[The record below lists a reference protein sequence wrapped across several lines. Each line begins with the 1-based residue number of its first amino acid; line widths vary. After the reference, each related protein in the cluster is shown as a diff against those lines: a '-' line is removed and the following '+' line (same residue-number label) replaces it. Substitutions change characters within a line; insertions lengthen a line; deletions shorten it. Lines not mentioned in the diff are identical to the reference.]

1 MQVKKFVGIAL
12 SVAVAILAL
21 PISAQQ
27 PASPALQPTNHP
39 RVPKDLSR
47 VWMVPDRTKPP
58 SAAYANLATAIRLE
72 SDGAYTRAL
81 TLLGEP
87 ALLQSPLGNYAS
99 YYAAEASLK
108 LSRTGDA
115 KRAFQALEARQPVGY
130 LAQAAAIGEAEADEA
145 ASDFTAAVAIYER
158 MIRDGVGAVDDIS
171 MRLGRAAKA
180 AGDVNKA
187 SDAYARVYYDDAL
200 SELAPSAGVELQRLP
215 TQMPIAAGNDRYK
228 KELARAEKIFSAK
241 LYTPARA
248 AFEALAPSAVGDD
261 HELVSLRIAECD
273 YFLKHA
279 RQARDEVH
287 PFIEHASRKAEALF
301 FYGTASLDLNDRTT
315 FVTTLQRVSDEFRSE
330 TWAEDALN
338 GLADYYI
345 KKAND
350 DDQADRILAELYSKY
365 PKGAHAERAAWRIGW
380 RAYKEHRYAD
390 AIRVF
395 EQAAHDFNR
404 SDYRPPWLYW
414 SGRAHEALGEQ
425 ALAEERYKLELAD
438 YRNTYHG
445 HLALQR
451 MAGYLP
457 PPRVI
462 LAADVQ
468 SADSAPAVAPLPA
481 NAQTIQDL
489 LSANLFDDALN
500 ELHFAAL
507 AWGDS
512 SPVGATIAWVER
524 QQGRSEKGVQRFNDW
539 RGSMNVMKR
548 AYPQYLAAGGEQLP
562 WDVQAIIFPIAY
574 WDTIQKYSAA
584 NGLDPFIVAALTAQ
598 ESTFV
603 ADIKSYAGAIGL
615 MQFRPADGREW
626 ARKVNL
632 PYSLGL
638 LSNGD
643 ASLKMGTAYLADLVR
658 RFDNQMYL
666 ALAAYNAGPGR
677 AHGWADERPGMP
689 QDEFIDDI
697 PYPETQNYVK
707 KILATAE
714 DYRRLYGP
722 ETARGQEPDLDAR
735 LAPDAPA
742 KKPAAAAPKVAPKPA
757 PKPAARPPAKPSA
770 RPATSK
776 TSSAGL
782 KPSATMAAQPRATKT
797 AQSRAAGTAKTRAAS
812 TPPRSANPDGAHPAK
827 SSATSAAK

>member
-1 MQVKKFVGIAL
+1 VKKLPVTLAV
-12 SVAVAILAL
+12 VAAILMV
-21 PISAQQ
+21 PIEAQQ
-27 PASPALQPTNHP
+27 PAAPALLPTNHP
-39 RVPKDLSR
+39 RVPKDISR
-47 VWMVPDRTKPP
+47 LWMVPDR
-58 SAAYANLATAIRLE
+58 AAAVPATFVNLATAITLE
-72 SDGAYTRAL
+72 SDGSYTRAL
-81 TLLGEP
+81 TLLAEP
-87 ALLQSPLGNYAS
+87 ALLQGPLGNYAA

-115 KRAFQALEARQPVGY
+115 KRAFQALAARQPAGY
-130 LAQAAAIGEAEADEA
+130 LTQASALGEAEADEA
-145 ASDFTAAVAIYER
+145 ANDFTAAVSIYER
-158 MIRDGVGAVDDIS
+158 MLNDGVGAVDDIS

-187 SDAYARVYYDDAL
+187 SDAYARVYYDLPL
-200 SELAPSAGVELQRLP
+200 SELAPAAGAELQHLP
-215 TQMPIAAGNDRYK
+215 TQMPVAAGNDRYK
-228 KELARAEKIFSAK
+228 RELARAAKVFDAK
-241 LYTPARA
+241 LYAPARA
-248 AFEALAPSAVGDD
+248 AFEALAPSALGDD

-273 YFLKHA
+273 YFLKRA
-279 RQARDEVH
+279 RQTRDEVR

-301 FYGTASLDLNDRTT
+301 FYGTASLDLNDRAT
-315 FVTTLQRVSDEFRSE
+315 FVTTLRHVADEFPSE
-330 TWAEDALN
+330 TWAEGALN

-345 KKAND
+345 QKAND
-350 DDQADRILAELYSKY
+350 DDQADRILADLYAKY
-365 PKGAHAERAAWRIGW
+365 PKGAHAERAAWRVGW
-380 RAYKEHRYAD
+380 RAYKEQRYAD
-390 AIRVF
+390 TIRVF

-451 MAGYLP
+451 MAGYAP
-457 PPRVI
+457 PPRII
-462 LAADVQ
+462 LASDTAGKQKSDAAV
-468 SADSAPAVAPLPA
+468 SDDTGLVVAPLPP
-481 NAQTIQDL
+481 NAKTIQDL
-489 LSANLFDDALN
+489 LAANLFDDALN

-507 AWGDS
+507 TWGDP
-512 SPVGATIAWVER
+512 SPVEATIAWVER
-524 QQGRSEKGVQRFNDW
+524 QRGRSEVGVQRFTDW

-562 WDVQAIIFPIAY
+562 WDMQAVIFPIAY
-574 WDTIQKYSAA
+574 WDAIQKHSAES
-584 NGLDPFIVAALTAQ
+584 GVDPYIVAALTAQ

-615 MQFRPADGREW
+615 MQFRPPDGREW
-626 ARKVNL
+626 AGKVHL

-677 AHGWADERPGMP
+677 AHGWADDRAGLP
-689 QDEFIDDI
+689 QEEFIDDI
-697 PYPETQNYVK
+697 PFPETQNYVK

-722 ETARGQEPDLDAR
+722 NAVRGQEPDLDAK
-735 LAPDAPA
+735 LAMVAPVAKRPALSKAASKPAVSPKPAVKTPAAKAPA
-742 KKPAAAAPKVAPKPA
+742 K
-757 PKPAARPPAKPSA
+757 
-770 RPATSK
+770 
-776 TSSAGL
+776 
-782 KPSATMAAQPRATKT
+782 
-797 AQSRAAGTAKTRAAS
+797 AGTKPVAS
-812 TPPRSANPDGAHPAK
+812 SK
-827 SSATSAAK
+827 SQKSRG

>member
-1 MQVKKFVGIAL
+1 MKTLLGVLLGAAAVLLAMPIA
-12 SVAVAILAL
+12 
-21 PISAQQ
+21 AQQ
-27 PASPALQPTNHP
+27 PSAPALLPTNHP

-47 VWMVPDRTKPP
+47 LWMVPDRTSPVPP
-58 SAAYANLATAIRLE
+58 AFVNLGTAIKLV

-81 TLLGEP
+81 TLLAEP

-130 LAQAAAIGEAEADEA
+130 LVQAAAIGEAEADEA
-145 ASDFTAAVAIYER
+145 SSDFTAAIAIYER
-158 MIRDGVGAVDDIS
+158 MLRDGVGAVDDIS

-187 SDAYARVYYDDAL
+187 SDAYARVYFDDAL
-200 SELAPSAGVELQRLP
+200 SELAPSAGAELQRLP

-228 KELARAEKIFSAK
+228 KELARAEKIFAAK
-241 LYTPARA
+241 LYTPSRA

-273 YFLKHA
+273 YFLKRA
-279 RQARDEVH
+279 RQARDEAH

-301 FYGTASLDLNDRTT
+301 FYGAASLDLNDRAT
-315 FVTTLQRVSDEFRSE
+315 FVTTIRRVADEFPSE
-330 TWAEDALN
+330 TWAEEALN

-365 PKGAHAERAAWRIGW
+365 PKGAHAERAAWRVGW
-380 RAYKEHRYAD
+380 RAYKEQRYRD

-451 MAGYLP
+451 MTGYTP
-457 PPRVI
+457 PPRII

-468 SADSAPAVAPLPA
+468 SSDSAPALAPLPP

-489 LSANLFDDALN
+489 LAANLLDDAMN
-500 ELHFAAL
+500 ELRFAAL
-507 AWGDS
+507 TWGDP
-512 SPVGATIAWVER
+512 SPVEATIAWVER
-524 QQGRSEKGVQRFNDW
+524 QQGRSETGVQRFNDW

-562 WDVQAIIFPIAY
+562 WDVQSIIFPIAY

-603 ADIKSYAGAIGL
+603 ADIKSYAGAVGL
-615 MQFRPADGREW
+615 MQFRPPDGREW
-626 ARKVNL
+626 ARKTNL
-632 PYSLGL
+632 TYSLGL

-658 RFDNQMYL
+658 RFDGQMYL
-666 ALAAYNAGPGR
+666 ALTAYNAGPGR

-722 ETARGQEPDLDAR
+722 DAARGQEPDLDTK
-735 LAPDAPA
+735 LASVASVR
-742 KKPAAAAPKVAPKPA
+742 KPATAAPKAPAKPA
-757 PKPAARPPAKPSA
+757 PKPAARPAAKP
-770 RPATSK
+770 
-776 TSSAGL
+776 
-782 KPSATMAAQPRATKT
+782 ATKP
-797 AQSRAAGTAKTRAAS
+797 AAS
-812 TPPRSANPDGAHPAK
+812 TASKSQKSRSSASAKATSNKSSPAK
-827 SSATSAAK
+827 ATVDKK